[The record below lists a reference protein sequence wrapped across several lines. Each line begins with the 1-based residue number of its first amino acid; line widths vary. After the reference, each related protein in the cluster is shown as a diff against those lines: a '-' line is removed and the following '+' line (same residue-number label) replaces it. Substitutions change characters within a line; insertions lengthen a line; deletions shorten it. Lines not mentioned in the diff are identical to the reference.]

1 MDLHMLY
8 IIYTYINCI
17 ICKYRKRE
25 SEERE
30 RERERRRER
39 ERGRERESEHLDLL
53 LQRGTLRLLGLPLL
67 HYPEVGG
74 CPRLEASFL
83 RHLQFG
89 CYHVESILGS

>member
-17 ICKYRKRE
+17 ICIYRKRE

-30 RERERRRER
+30 REKER
-39 ERGRERESEHLDLL
+39 ERERESEHLDLL